1 MEKLTREVMYRILLL
16 SCPLLLP
23 PPPHLFGTWECWP
36 RVQPGDPSR
45 SPQLH
50 LEDDG
55 GRWERGM
62 LQRRG
67 SCSQTC
73 VLRLWCLTTVK
84 NSLQIITC
92 TKALHH
98 SLYCC
103 LKGDGSLR
111 RQWLENIGLHPWDRV
126 LPRTLW
132 SLCSQVSSEASSW
145 CFPLKTG

>member
-1 MEKLTREVMYRILLL
+1 MEKLTREVMCRILLL

-73 VLRLWCLTTVK
+73 VLRLWCPTTVK

-98 SLYCC
+98 PFIAVWKVMEAFGGNDWKTLASTPETVSCHGLCDHC
-103 LKGDGSLR
+103 VARSAV
-111 RQWLENIGLHPWDRV
+111 RQVHDVFR
-126 LPRTLW
+126 
-132 SLCSQVSSEASSW
+132 
-145 CFPLKTG
+145 